1 MSLRSLMM
9 QTQQESYEDKISQK
23 RRTLQDKFSVPLLF
37 LNTSAIHLVQEHS
50 SNFPEQKLLELEKL
64 TLTEHFHVVSREVPG
79 MSGRKERGLRCHP
92 DNWDS

>member
-50 SNFPEQKLLELEKL
+50 SNFPEQKLLRVGKINTDRTLPCGLKGGTRDEWQEGERLEMP
-64 TLTEHFHVVSREVPG
+64 SR
-79 MSGRKERGLRCHP
+79 
-92 DNWDS
+92 